1 MTSKIEE
8 ARQRKISGKWNCAQ
22 AVACTYC
29 REVGMDEDSMAAV
42 GAAFG
47 SGLGCTEGTCGA
59 LIGAG
64 LVLGA
69 RLGNDRPR
77 AMKAMARIT
86 RDFLSRN
93 GSIVCK
99 TLKGLDGGP
108 VLRSCPDCVA
118 DAAQFLEETIAS
130 LGEDS

>member
-1 MTSKIEE
+1 MSSKIEE
-8 ARQRKISGKWNCAQ
+8 ARGRKISGKWNCAQ

-29 REVGMDEDSMAAV
+29 REARVSEETMAAM
-42 GAAFG
+42 AAAYG
-47 SGLGCTEGTCGA
+47 TGLGCTEGSCGA
-59 LIGAG
+59 LLGAG

-77 AMKAMARIT
+77 ATKAMGDIT
-86 RDFLSRN
+86 RKFLERN

-130 LGEDS
+130 LGQDS